1 MLHEA
6 RNRFSQLP
14 RGTRRL
20 IVAALLFIDANFL
33 GTLNSIGSL
42 NIIDKLFGG
51 GLPNDLV
58 WLLQLVESIAAG
70 FLVVKILFDDAPSGV
85 PRTIAILLSPF
96 FMVAVTFFSLDIL
109 LQGLGEG
116 ASFTLD
122 LVSIST
128 GTLTWS
134 STYLAIA
141 IGLTLTYKVQRYGN
155 FAQSELFMIGM
166 YLSMIMIWSDYFF
179 PVANLSTT
187 KDGVLT
193 WSVFLFTLVAAFVLT
208 GVAGIII
215 DRLVVSFFLWI

>member
-1 MLHEA
+1 
-6 RNRFSQLP
+6 
-14 RGTRRL
+14 
-20 IVAALLFIDANFL
+20 
-33 GTLNSIGSL
+33 
-42 NIIDKLFGG
+42 
-51 GLPNDLV
+51 
-58 WLLQLVESIAAG
+58 
-70 FLVVKILFDDAPSGV
+70 
-85 PRTIAILLSPF
+85 
-96 FMVAVTFFSLDIL
+96 MVAVTFFSLDIL
-109 LQGLGEG
+109 LQGLGED

-179 PVANLSTT
+179 PMANLSTT

-215 DRLVVSFFLWI
+215 DRLVYRGFRKTKATPQVMMIASLGVALILRALTYLRFGAGRNMFEPEGDWRMPNLRWEIPTTKMRFNLGER